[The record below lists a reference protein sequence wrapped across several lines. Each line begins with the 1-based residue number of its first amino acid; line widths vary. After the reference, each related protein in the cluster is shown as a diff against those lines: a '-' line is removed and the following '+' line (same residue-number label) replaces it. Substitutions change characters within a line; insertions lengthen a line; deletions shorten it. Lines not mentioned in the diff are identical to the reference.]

1 MTKSVLHT
9 VRQAGLL
16 VSLFLFGLAVACQ
29 TKPDANEPTP
39 NPTPTEPGGVDYK
52 TTPVALRKPANF
64 PDPIYDLT
72 QNPLTVEGVALG
84 KSLFYDTHLSRDSSV
99 SCGFCH
105 QQFAG
110 FAHSDHPLSHGI
122 DDRIGTRNVPGL
134 QNMAWSRE
142 FFWDGG
148 VTDLN
153 TLFIAPITNPVEMD
167 MKFADVLAR
176 VQKSPKYP
184 SMFKNAFGSDTVTT
198 ARFLKAISQFV
209 LTLVSAD
216 SRYDKYVRNEAGG
229 VLTSD
234 ELAGLSVFKQKCAS
248 CHATD
253 LFTDHSYRNNGLP
266 ASGIN
271 DQGRYTITLNE
282 ADRLKFKVPSLRNV
296 ENTFPYMHDGRFTTL
311 DQVLNHYASGV
322 KDSPTLDAALKMN
335 GQLGIALTDTEK
347 KQVISFLKT
356 LTDNTFMTN
365 RAFGPN

>member
-1 MTKSVLHT
+1 M
-9 VRQAGLL
+9 
-16 VSLFLFGLAVACQ
+16 
-29 TKPDANEPTP
+29 
-39 NPTPTEPGGVDYK
+39 
-52 TTPVALRKPANF
+52 
-64 PDPIYDLT
+64 
-72 QNPLTVEGVALG
+72 
-84 KSLFYDTHLSRDSSV
+84 
-99 SCGFCH
+99 
-105 QQFAG
+105 
-110 FAHSDHPLSHGI
+110 
-122 DDRIGTRNVPGL
+122 
-134 QNMAWSRE
+134 
-142 FFWDGG
+142 
-148 VTDLN
+148 
-153 TLFIAPITNPVEMD
+153 
-167 MKFADVLAR
+167 
-176 VQKSPKYP
+176 
-184 SMFKNAFGSDTVTT
+184 
-198 ARFLKAISQFV
+198 
-209 LTLVSAD
+209 
-216 SRYDKYVRNEAGG
+216 
-229 VLTSD
+229 TSD

-322 KDSPTLDAALKMN
+322 KDGPTLDPALKMN